1 MSRLLWEHR
10 FEAVMI
16 EKVIAAFLFWLLPAI
31 VRLCAI
37 DISEIAISHTT
48 TFEINSPANKTLYFL
63 YNKDKHSAFITILKN
78 NMQGCILNVLGG
90 GLLGIG
96 TLFNLLLNGF
106 CFADVCC
113 RTYKLGMSITDIFAL
128 TLPHSFEL
136 IGFWISGGI
145 GLYIAWNIILFMY
158 TDKMPTFKFYKNIG
172 INLLIIFI
180 IILSAA
186 YIETYVS
193 INMLT

>member
-1 MSRLLWEHR
+1 MVNKY
-10 FEAVMI
+10 FFI
-16 EKVIAAFLFWLLPAI
+16 TAFLFWLLPAI

-37 DISEIAISHTT
+37 DIPEIATSHTT

-63 YNKDKHSAFITILKN
+63 YNKDKYSAFITILKN

-96 TLFNLLLNGF
+96 TLFNLSLNGF

-113 RTYKLGMSITDIFAL
+113 RTYKIGMSITNIFAL

-145 GLYIAWNIILFMY
+145 GLYIAWNIISFMH
-158 TDKMPTFKFYKNIG
+158 TNRMPTFKFYKNIG

>member
-1 MSRLLWEHR
+1 MVNKY
-10 FEAVMI
+10 FF
-16 EKVIAAFLFWLLPAI
+16 IAAFLFWLLPAI
-31 VRLCAI
+31 VRLCVI

-48 TFEINSPANKTLYFL
+48 TFEINSPTNKTLYFL

-113 RTYKLGMSITDIFAL
+113 RTYKLGMSIR
-128 TLPHSFEL
+128 S
-136 IGFWISGGI
+136 
-145 GLYIAWNIILFMY
+145 AWNEEEQQWYFSILDVVQVL
-158 TDKMPTFKFYKNIG
+158 TDNAMLSNIQ
-172 INLLIIFI
+172 
-180 IILSAA
+180 S
-186 YIETYVS
+186 ECVQE
-193 INMLT
+193 MKC

>member
-1 MSRLLWEHR
+1 MVNKY
-10 FEAVMI
+10 FF
-16 EKVIAAFLFWLLPAI
+16 IAAFLFWLLPAI

-48 TFEINSPANKTLYFL
+48 TFEIISPANKTLYFL

>member
-1 MSRLLWEHR
+1 MQKKTKYCNSL
-10 FEAVMI
+10 VS
-16 EKVIAAFLFWLLPAI
+16 KVLPTI
-31 VRLCAI
+31 NEIGDNNLIFNQIDNSLC
-37 DISEIAISHTT
+37 
-48 TFEINSPANKTLYFL
+48 FP
-63 YNKDKHSAFITILKN
+63 
-78 NMQGCILNVLGG
+78 Q
-90 GLLGIG
+90 
-96 TLFNLLLNGF
+96 
-106 CFADVCC
+106 
-113 RTYKLGMSITDIFAL
+113 YKLGMSITDIFAL

>member
-1 MSRLLWEHR
+1 MKSIVPPTKPYIFCITKINTVH
-10 FEAVMI
+10 
-16 EKVIAAFLFWLLPAI
+16 LLP
-31 VRLCAI
+31 
-37 DISEIAISHTT
+37 
-48 TFEINSPANKTLYFL
+48 F
-63 YNKDKHSAFITILKN
+63 KN

-158 TDKMPTFKFYKNIG
+158 TDKMPTFKFYK
-172 INLLIIFI
+172 
-180 IILSAA
+180 
-186 YIETYVS
+186 T
-193 INMLT
+193 

>member
-1 MSRLLWEHR
+1 MVNKY
-10 FEAVMI
+10 FF
-16 EKVIAAFLFWLLPAI
+16 IAAFLFWLLPAI

-128 TLPHSFEL
+128 TLPHSFE
-136 IGFWISGGI
+136 
-145 GLYIAWNIILFMY
+145 
-158 TDKMPTFKFYKNIG
+158 MPTFKFYKNIG